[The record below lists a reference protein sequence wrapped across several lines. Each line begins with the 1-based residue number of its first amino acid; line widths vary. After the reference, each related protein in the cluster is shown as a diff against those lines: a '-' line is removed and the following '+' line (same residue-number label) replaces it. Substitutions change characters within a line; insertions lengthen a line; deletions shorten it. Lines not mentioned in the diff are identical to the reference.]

1 MSMGR
6 TRAQGWVQRYLPLEV
21 LGTITALVAAS
32 VAYDL
37 TRSLLVAAVAGTVGE
52 NVGYYALVVVRAV
65 RGHARSRR
73 VRRLDGRAGRAWAT
87 TWLAARSVAAE
98 FGPAELVDSLLV
110 RPVLLWAAAAAWGAQ
125 PLAWFAGKLAADAVF
140 YAIAIVSFETGRRVI
155 LPDEGRLGA
164 ASVTEPSV
172 AAASVTEA
180 SGTGLGSE
188 SQPEG
193 ALR

>member
-6 TRAQGWVQRYLPLEV
+6 RRAWGWVLRYLPLEV

-32 VAYDL
+32 VAYGL
-37 TRSLLVAAVAGTVGE
+37 TGSLVVAAIAGTVGE
-52 NVGYYALVVVRAV
+52 NVGYYALVVARTV

-73 VRRLDGRAGRAWAT
+73 VTRLTGRARRAWAT

-155 LPDEGRLGA
+155 LPDEGRVA
-164 ASVTEPSV
+164 EASLTE
-172 AAASVTEA
+172 ASALEA

>member
-1 MSMGR
+1 MASGL
-6 TRAQGWVQRYLPLEV
+6 TGS
-21 LGTITALVAAS
+21 LV
-32 VAYDL
+32 
-37 TRSLLVAAVAGTVGE
+37 VAAVAGTVGE
-52 NVGYYALVVVRAV
+52 NVGYYALVVVRTV

-73 VRRLDGRAGRAWAT
+73 VSRLTGRAARAWAT

-110 RPVLLWAAAAAWGAQ
+110 RPVLLWAAAAAWGAH

-140 YAIAIVSFETGRRVI
+140 YAIAIVSLETGRRVI
-155 LPDEGRLGA
+155 LPDEGRVAGA
-164 ASVTEPSV
+164 AV
-172 AAASVTEA
+172 AEAAVAEASTLEASVLEA
-180 SGTGLGSE
+180 SATGLGSE